1 MSDWAVRNERESTQT
16 GFGENREL
24 ALATYNALVEKA
36 GTTGTGGEF
45 ALLCDGVVVSRGFV
59 PGRGEP

>member
-36 GTTGTGGEF
+36 GTTGSGGHF
-45 ALLCDGVVVSRGFV
+45 VLLCDGTAVSRAFV